1 MTEEREIKSV
11 IPSYYSFI
19 MTGLTELREIWAV
32 KRYVD
37 ALYYALNLS
46 TFLPTK
52 LKQQIEEDKG
62 RIKKQLK
69 SIESTRENGYDKALE
84 KTQWKTRKIAID
96 ELEPF
101 IDKMIQ
107 LLDSENLLTQQ
118 YGIPTRKRE
127 LKNIGDALS

>member
-1 MTEEREIKSV
+1 MTEEKEIKSV

-37 ALYYALNLS
+37 ALNYALNLS

-52 LKQQIEEDKG
+52 LKQQIAEDKQ
-62 RIKKQLK
+62 RIKEQLK
-69 SIESTRENGYDKALE
+69 SVESISENKYDKMIE
-84 KTQWKTRKIAID
+84 KAQWKTRKIAIA

-101 IDKMIQ
+101 VDKMIK

-118 YGIPTRKRE
+118 YGIPTRKRD
-127 LKNIGDALS
+127 LKSIGDALA

>member
-52 LKQQIEEDKG
+52 LKQQIEEEK
-62 RIKKQLK
+62 RKIQNQLK
-69 SIESTRENGYDKALE
+69 TVESISENSYDKAVE
-84 KTQWKTRKIAID
+84 KAQWKTRKIAIA

-101 IDKMIQ
+101 VDKMIK